1 MANAFVKIPT
11 KHVIGSREINRPSPI
26 VTDQADVQLRR
37 MDLVAGDTV
46 ILSHQAQLDVAG
58 VATNMV
64 LTGYTALR
72 ATIRSDISPTAV
84 LLGRQTT
91 IITAGADASDVATG
105 LVNWYVAVGPIGY
118 AIAAVSIGSKT
129 FTIQGSWPLQ
139 FVDGDTFTISG
150 STGNDGSYTINGTPV
165 YTAATNITVITVDQ
179 TPADATV
186 DGTITHSAMQS
197 QTFAT
202 SGSNKG
208 TLTAYVEYVYL
219 DANSEPQTL
228 MPAFECRILNHLDD
242 GDVGQPG
249 SSSVTYL
256 TSSEIAAL
264 YFPLLDGPTLNYA
277 AATELTIATGAITVT
292 QSQHA
297 VDTEADAASDDL
309 DTISGGTAGDVLYLV
324 GANAARVVTLKH
336 GTGNITSSTTADVV
350 LPAAGFVELYYDGTN
365 WQVNAIGSGDVSAG
379 AAIAD
384 NAIAR
389 GDGGGKGIQT
399 SGVTITDV
407 GQLRTIQATDE
418 ASATTTDLGAIE
430 GNYVSIT
437 GTTTIT
443 GLGTVAAGVT
453 VTATFAGILTL
464 THNGTSL
471 ILPTAANITTAAGD
485 SAVFV
490 SLGSG
495 NWRCVAYTR
504 ADGTALAGSGG
515 GGTTQEYIPASAMVP
530 RVTNGAAIGSQE
542 LATNDVNE
550 EYLLFDSTTE
560 EFADFWWLPPSTWDA
575 GTVTA
580 VAYWDGSTGATA
592 ADTVEWEVAGRSYAN
607 DDARDQAAGTGQVIS
622 DALLAVGDEHITSAT
637 PAITI
642 AGTPTTSQRVRFTVS
657 RNVAGTDDMAE
668 DAKLFGIR
676 LNWTNS

>member
-292 QSQHA
+292 QSQHT

-309 DTISGGTAGDVLYLV
+309 DTISGGTAG
-324 GANAARVVTLKH
+324 RR
-336 GTGNITSSTTADVV
+336 
-350 LPAAGFVELYYDGTN
+350 P
-365 WQVNAIGSGDVSAG
+365 VSAW
-379 AAIAD
+379 
-384 NAIAR
+384 
-389 GDGGGKGIQT
+389 
-399 SGVTITDV
+399 
-407 GQLRTIQATDE
+407 E
-418 ASATTTDLGAIE
+418 
-430 GNYVSIT
+430 
-437 GTTTIT
+437 
-443 GLGTVAAGVT
+443 
-453 VTATFAGILTL
+453 
-464 THNGTSL
+464 
-471 ILPTAANITTAAGD
+471 PTP
-485 SAVFV
+485 
-490 SLGSG
+490 
-495 NWRCVAYTR
+495 
-504 ADGTALAGSGG
+504 
-515 GGTTQEYIPASAMVP
+515 PAS
-530 RVTNGAAIGSQE
+530 
-542 LATNDVNE
+542 
-550 EYLLFDSTTE
+550 
-560 EFADFWWLPPSTWDA
+560 
-575 GTVTA
+575 
-580 VAYWDGSTGATA
+580 
-592 ADTVEWEVAGRSYAN
+592 
-607 DDARDQAAGTGQVIS
+607 
-622 DALLAVGDEHITSAT
+622 
-637 PAITI
+637 
-642 AGTPTTSQRVRFTVS
+642 
-657 RNVAGTDDMAE
+657 
-668 DAKLFGIR
+668 
-676 LNWTNS
+676 

>member
-1 MANAFVKIPT
+1 MANAFVKIET
-11 KHVIGSREINRPSPI
+11 QHVIGSREINRPSPI

-64 LTGYTALR
+64 LTGYAALR

-208 TLTAYVEYVYL
+208 TLTAYVEFVYL

-228 MPAFECRILNHLDD
+228 MPAFECRILNQLDD

-264 YFPLLDGPTLNYA
+264 YFPLIDGPTLNYA

-292 QSQHA
+292 QSQHT

-336 GTGNITSSTTADVV
+336 GTGNITSSTGADVV

-379 AAIAD
+379 ASIAD

-453 VTATFAGILTL
+453 VTATFTGILTL

-485 SAVFV
+485 SAIFV

-504 ADGTALAGSGG
+504 ADGTALVGAGALTKSVWTFRAGDIIPDGTGG
-515 GGTTQEYIPASAMVP
+515 YLDRDTGSNRNQYRNSFAISDVATLGGQWVPEDIDAS
-530 RVTNGAAIGSQE
+530 
-542 LATNDVNE
+542 
-550 EYLLFDSTTE
+550 
-560 EFADFWWLPPSTWDA
+560 
-575 GTVTA
+575 GTVTFRLVMYSTTA
-580 VAYWDGSTGATA
+580 AASKNTQWRYAHTAMGNSDSWDVAYTNEDSGDLAMDATQ
-592 ADTVEWEVAGRSYAN
+592 DDVAIK
-607 DDARDQAAGTGQVIS
+607 TWT
-622 DALLAVGDEHITSAT
+622 E
-637 PAITI
+637 
-642 AGTPTTSQRVRFTVS
+642 TVS
-657 RNVAGTDDMAE
+657 NLGWAANEWVEHQLSRIAVSADELTGNAGVIAFAVE
-668 DAKLFGIR
+668 IPRA
-676 LNWTNS
+676 